1 MTGFGTAHRDW
12 EGPDGQS
19 GSRRVSV
26 EVRSVNGR
34 FLELKVRQPFGVAVD
49 AAVRKRVERRVR
61 RGRVDLWVHVM
72 APEGS
77 GLASLGIDAGQLRQ
91 LAEAA
96 VDARRIAVE
105 AGLEVRQP
113 NVLELMRFL
122 VGDKHRNDSS
132 LGPPTF
138 LPDLV
143 DDALEGL
150 CAMRDTEGESLERTL
165 AGLFDELA
173 EHVEIVRE
181 TLAPEAAR
189 IEARVLERMESCAIK
204 AGLEGADRD
213 RVAHEVAAL
222 LTRGDVTEE
231 FDRIRSHLGQ
241 VRTVLGEALHAGQ
254 GKKLDFLV
262 QELLRETTT
271 IGSKI
276 TAHRGS
282 AAVIAA
288 KGTIERIREQVQNVE

>member
-12 EGPDGQS
+12 DGLDGEG

-26 EVRSVNGR
+26 ETRSVNGR

-61 RGRVDLWVHVM
+61 RGRVDLWIHVM

-77 GLASLGIDAGQLRQ
+77 GLASLGIEAGQVRQ

-96 VDARRIAVE
+96 VEAGRIAAD
-105 AGLEVRQP
+105 AGLEVRRP
-113 NVLELMRFL
+113 NILEIMRFL
-122 VGDKHRNDSS
+122 AGDKHRVEPRS
-132 LGPPTF
+132 GPPGF
-138 LPDLV
+138 IEELV
-143 DDALEGL
+143 DEALDGL
-150 CAMRDTEGESLERTL
+150 CAMRDAEGESLQRTL

-173 EHVEIVRE
+173 GHVELIRE
-181 TLAPEAAR
+181 TLGPEAAR
-189 IEARVLERMESCAIK
+189 IESRVLERMESCAIK

-276 TAHRGS
+276 TAHQGS

>member
-12 EGPDGQS
+12 EGEDGAG
-19 GSRRVSV
+19 GSRRISV

-49 AAVRKRVERRVR
+49 AAVRKRVERQVR

-77 GLASLGIDAGQLRQ
+77 GLASLGIDEGQLRQ

-96 VDARRIAVE
+96 VE
-105 AGLEVRQP
+105 AGRVSAEVGLEVVSP
-113 NVLELMRFL
+113 NALELLRFL
-122 VGDKHRNDSS
+122 SSEKHRSDASS
-132 LGPPTF
+132 GPPEF
-138 LPDLV
+138 LQALV
-143 DDALEGL
+143 DEALEGL
-150 CAMRDTEGESLERTL
+150 CAMRATEGASLQATL
-165 AGLFDELA
+165 AGLFDELDT
-173 EHVEIVRE
+173 HVDAIRE

-189 IEARVLERMESCAIK
+189 IEAKVLERMQSCAIK
-204 AGLEGADRD
+204 AGLDGADRD

-222 LTRGDVTEE
+222 RTRGDVTEE
-231 FDRIRSHLGQ
+231 FDRIRSHLAQ
-241 VRTVLGEALHAGQ
+241 VRSVLGGEPHAGQ

-276 TAHRGS
+276 TAHQGS